1 MLKHTYLIF
10 IFTVVVILA
19 QSQAVLALEI
29 TYPIIPGAHDIN
41 TNPTLINYINY
52 FFIFAIV
59 TAGFIGVISI
69 VISGLQ
75 ILAFAG
81 SLGVVG
87 AAKERIIGSILG
99 IILLMLSFVILRTI
113 NPELIAPQETPVGLL
128 PTGVYYS
135 VTNPNGTTTYT
146 IAKDAISNTADPSQ
160 MNQGYTQLL
169 YKCDR
174 TPGNPGRTLLVWV
187 YSEPDFLVNPNL
199 NGSPNTTTYS
209 IPCGS
214 TVNNPIDIY
223 GNGITSFHWEYE
235 DAGVYYFL
243 KKDCDGIS
251 SSDIQKVSG
260 SIPSINQSI
269 DDTILSLRIVSG
281 KNESTRYG
289 VILNR
294 DIGGD
299 GECSK
304 PIINSIPGSVCYNVS
319 DHAPND
325 ANGKPFTPLFTDIIA
340 QNPNYLSTGRVDLY
354 SEHLNAKLT
363 ADDIGLW
370 YTYKGDPITHNL
382 TGDGDPDNLFGD
394 QGRKNNDDDN
404 PAPDEECL
412 NQDVQCLK
420 SIESN
425 TAYYV
430 ILYSQNNVGKVCD
443 IFANG
448 IKDLNAYDLLDHG
461 RTIYRM
467 DIIPQAP

>member
-29 TYPIIPGAHDIN
+29 TYPIIPGAPIIGAN
-41 TNPTLINYINY
+41 SNLVQYINY
-52 FFIFAIV
+52 FFIFAVI
-59 TAGFIGVISI
+59 TAGFIGVMSI

-75 ILAFAG
+75 ILVFAG
-81 SLGVVG
+81 SPGAMG
-87 AAKERIIGSILG
+87 AAKERIIGSMLG
-99 IILLMLSFVILRTI
+99 IVLLMLSFVILRTI

-128 PTGVYYS
+128 PSGVYYS
-135 VTNPNGTTTYT
+135 VYGPNGNTYT
-146 IAKDAISNTADPSQ
+146 PAADAVSNTADPFQ
-160 MNQGYTQLL
+160 MNQGYTELI
-169 YKCDR
+169 YKCDSI
-174 TPGNPGRTLLVWV
+174 PKNHGRTLLVSLYNKTDWQID
-187 YSEPDFLVNPNL
+187 PIN
-199 NGSPNTTTYS
+199 NGTDYVKT
-209 IPCGS
+209 IEVPCGNTYPYAIPVS
-214 TVNNPIDIY
+214 APLVL
-223 GNGITSFHWEYE
+223 SFKWEYE
-235 DAGVYYFL
+235 DAGIYYFL
-243 KKDCDGIS
+243 TNDCSGIRS
-251 SSDIQKVSG
+251 GIQKDSG
-260 SIPSINQSI
+260 SIPSINQI
-269 DDTILSLRIVSG
+269 VDDVMLSFRIVSG

-289 VILNR
+289 VILNK
-294 DIGGD
+294 DIGGN

-304 PIINSIPGSVCYNVS
+304 PIINSNPGSICYKIS

-430 ILYSQNNVGKVCD
+430 ILYSQNNIGKVCD

-448 IKDLNAYDLLDHG
+448 IKDLNAYDILDHG

-467 DIIPQAP
+467 DIIPQAQ